1 MEEDKSSSS
10 NEEIEQEIEE
20 ESDNENDDEN
30 LIEKNGAEKEDNNSN
45 KINEEELNI
54 FSNKYHSIQKG
65 INTLK
70 SKFSSLI
77 ENIQKEDYE
86 LQYGLSFFESKQ
98 DMMIIYITNLLNYCY
113 TKICGNQS
121 ISGMPIITDNIK
133 IASLIERIKVIEIK
147 LQHLIN
153 KTININ
159 NKDKNNIQTTNE
171 MDLKPKILSIY
182 NNSNEEEENEE
193 KESESEGKKEKKK
206 KNKLKTYM
214 EKSELYKLKNKD
226 VDFYETKTEQRNR
239 KRQIERGKEKI
250 RNSEMMR
257 NLKNEMSDKPMSFD
271 NNSNSYFNKY
281 MKEVEEYEKDHFVNI
296 TVPKKV
302 IKQLKRKDENVD
314 DLYKIDSELK
324 ILSNT
329 LNDSYNKK
337 NKTIGNKKA
346 KKFLNRK
353 RKSK

>member
-20 ESDNENDDEN
+20 ESDNENDNEN
-30 LIEKNGAEKEDNNSN
+30 LIEKNESEKEDNNSN

-54 FSNKYHSIQKG
+54 FSNKLHSIQKG

-98 DMMIIYITNLLNYCY
+98 DMMIIYISNLLNYCY

-133 IASLIERIKVIEIK
+133 IASLIERIKVIEMK

-329 LNDSYNKK
+329 LNGSYNKK
-337 NKTIGNKKA
+337 NKTIDNKKE

>member
-20 ESDNENDDEN
+20 ESDNENDNEN
-30 LIEKNGAEKEDNNSN
+30 LIEKNESEKEDNNSN

-54 FSNKYHSIQKG
+54 FSNKLHSIQKG

-98 DMMIIYITNLLNYCY
+98 DMMIIYISNLLNYCY

-133 IASLIERIKVIEIK
+133 IASLIERIKVIEMK

-171 MDLKPKILSIY
+171 TDLKPKILSIY

-226 VDFYETKTEQRNR
+226 VDFYETKTEQRKR
-239 KRQIERGKEKI
+239 KRQIERSKEKI